1 MGSMIPGRN
10 SFLAVSSAGV
20 EIVIP
25 PPLPAAEELDSIV
38 GEFKVG
44 YALREAALFRI
55 WRLWVS
61 EDYRE
66 IMSDDPSLQEQYPLF
81 HTFAALVEFVAGEI
95 GVSRSKVYS
104 RMKLYSVMDWLGF
117 SNPQSV
123 VMLADKPSVV
133 EKIINLLY
141 VWDNTIKEVIG
152 VKSTIFGEDF
162 DSEEHKGRVR
172 EFIIG
177 ACEMPNANDAIAY
190 VSDEMGTGSSIKIQ
204 YSPASANELTLWCF
218 PARDNDAT
226 VAPFTITFELASQ
239 DALPEWVVEELV
251 KKHGSR

>member
-1 MGSMIPGRN
+1 MGSMVPGRS
-10 SFLAVSSAGV
+10 SFLAVSNAGV

-25 PPLPAAEELDSIV
+25 PPLPAADELNSIV

-66 IMSDDPSLQEQYPLF
+66 IMSNDPSLQEQYPLF
-81 HTFAALVEFVAGEI
+81 HTFAMLVEFVAGEI

-104 RMKLYSVMDWLGF
+104 RMKLYSVLDWLGF

-123 VMLADKPSVV
+123 IMLADKPSVV

-141 VWDNTIKEVIG
+141 VWDNTLKEVIG

-162 DSEEHKGRVR
+162 NSEDHKEKVR
-172 EFIIG
+172 EFIVG
-177 ACEMPNANDAIAY
+177 ACAMPSANDAIAY
-190 VSDEMGTGSSIKIQ
+190 VSDEMGTGSSIKLQ
-204 YSPASANELTLWCF
+204 YSSASLNELLLWCF
-218 PARDNDAT
+218 PARDGDMAA
-226 VAPFTITFELASQ
+226 VPFTATFELVSD

-251 KKHGSR
+251 KKYGS